1 MIFIY
6 IFAITKRKL
15 MKTKSG
21 YVAIIGKPNVGKSTL
36 MNSILGEKIS
46 IVTNKPQTTRK
57 RVLGIL
63 SDEKYQIIFLDTPGI
78 LDPNYLLQKKFM
90 EYVQNSVNNADVIVV
105 LVDVVND
112 KDGRNTLEDKIVKQ
126 ILDKQ
131 KKPKILIL
139 NKIDKSNEE
148 IVNRLVEKFEKLNYF
163 QKIIPISALLKFSVP
178 EVVNAIVELLPIG
191 PKYYPDDQLTDEHE
205 RFFVSE
211 IIREKIF
218 EIYKE
223 EIPFSTEVLIEEFS
237 ENEGRKD
244 FISASIVVERETQK
258 PIIIGKKG
266 EAIKRVGKYA
276 REAIEVLLGRPVF
289 LELRVKVRPKWR
301 SDERLLNSF
310 GYNNNE

>member
-1 MIFIY
+1 
-6 IFAITKRKL
+6 

-63 SDEKYQIIFLDTPGI
+63 SDENYQIIFLDTPGI

-148 IVNRLVEKFEKLNYF
+148 IINGLVEKFEKLNYF
-163 QKIIPISALLKFSVP
+163 QKIIPISALLKFSVQ

-244 FISASIVVERETQK
+244 FILASIVVERETQK

-266 EAIKRVGKYA
+266 DAIKKVGKYA
-276 REAIEVLLGRPVF
+276 REAIEELLGRPVY

-310 GYNNNE
+310 GYNSNE

>member
-1 MIFIY
+1 
-6 IFAITKRKL
+6 

-266 EAIKRVGKYA
+266 ESIKRVGKYA
-276 REAIEVLLGRPVF
+276 REAIEVLLGRPVY

-310 GYNNNE
+310 GYNDNE

>member
-1 MIFIY
+1 ME
-6 IFAITKRKL
+6 
-15 MKTKSG
+15 TKSG

-36 MNSILGEKIS
+36 MNAILGEKIS

-63 SDEKYQIIFLDTPGI
+63 SDEKYQMIFLDTPGI
-78 LDPNYLLQKKFM
+78 LSPNYLLQKKFID
-90 EYVQNSVNNADVIVV
+90 YVQNSVNNADIILVLLDVI
-105 LVDVVND
+105 ND
-112 KDGRNTLEDKIVKQ
+112 PTGNKTLEDKIVKQ
-126 ILDKQ
+126 ILSKQ

-139 NKIDKSNEE
+139 NKIDKSNEVK
-148 IVNRLVEKFEKLNYF
+148 INKLVEKFESL
-163 QKIIPISALLKFSVP
+163 KIFDKILPISALLNFSIP
-178 EVVNAIVELLPIG
+178 IVVDTIVDCLPLG
-191 PKYYPDDQLTDEHE
+191 PKYFPDDQLTDEHE

-218 EIYKE
+218 ESYQD
-223 EIPFSTEVLIEEFS
+223 EIPFSTEVLIEEFN
-237 ENEGRKD
+237 EVEGRKD
-244 FISASIVVERETQK
+244 YISASIIVERETQK

-276 REAIEVLLGRPVF
+276 REAIELLLDRPVY

-310 GYNNNE
+310 GYNDNE

>member
-1 MIFIY
+1 
-6 IFAITKRKL
+6 

-63 SDEKYQIIFLDTPGI
+63 SDEEYQIIFLDTPGI

-90 EYVQNSVNNADVIVV
+90 EYVQNSVNNADVLVI

-266 EAIKRVGKYA
+266 ESIKRVGKYA
-276 REAIEVLLGRPVF
+276 REAIEVLLGRPVY

>member
-1 MIFIY
+1 
-6 IFAITKRKL
+6 

-63 SDEKYQIIFLDTPGI
+63 SDENYQIIFLDTPGI

-90 EYVQNSVNNADVIVV
+90 EFVQNSVNDADILVVLIDVI
-105 LVDVVND
+105 ND
-112 KDGRNTLEDKIVKQ
+112 KEGKNTLEDKIVKQ

-131 KKPKILIL
+131 KKPKILVL
-139 NKIDKSNEE
+139 NKIDKSNEDV
-148 IVNRLVEKFEKLNYF
+148 VNKLAEKFEKLNIF
-163 QKIIPISALLKFSVP
+163 TKIIPISALLKFSISN
-178 EVVNAIVELLPIG
+178 VVDAIVENLPIG
-191 PKYYPDDQLTDEHE
+191 PKYFPDDQLTDEHE

-244 FISASIVVERETQK
+244 FILASIVVERETQK

-266 EAIKRVGKYA
+266 ETIKKVGKYA
-276 REAIEVLLGRPVF
+276 REAIEELLGRPVF

-310 GYNNNE
+310 GYNSNEWFIFWKI

>member
-1 MIFIY
+1 ME
-6 IFAITKRKL
+6 
-15 MKTKSG
+15 TKSG

-36 MNSILGEKIS
+36 MNSILGERIS

-78 LDPNYLLQKKFM
+78 LNPNYLLQRKFM
-90 EYVQNSVNNADVIVV
+90 EYVHNSVRDADVIVV
-105 LVDVVND
+105 LIDVIKDPEGSKTLND
-112 KDGRNTLEDKIVKQ
+112 KAVRQ
-126 ILDKQ
+126 ILDRQKQ
-131 KKPKILIL
+131 PKILVL

-148 IVNRLVEKFEKLNYF
+148 VINKLVARFEKLNYF
-163 QKIIPISALLKFSVP
+163 DEIIPISALLNFSVQS
-178 EVVNAIVELLPIG
+178 VVDAIVEKLSPG
-191 PKYYPDDQLTDEHE
+191 PKYFPDDQLTDEHE

-223 EIPFSTEVLIEEFS
+223 EIPFSTEVLIEEFR
-237 ENEGRKD
+237 EREGRKD
-244 FISASIVVERETQK
+244 FISASIIVERETQK
-258 PIIIGKKG
+258 PIIIGKRG

-276 REAIEVLLGRPVF
+276 REAIEELLDRPVY

-301 SDERLLNSF
+301 SDEKLLNSF
-310 GYNNNE
+310 GYNDE

>member
-1 MIFIY
+1 
-6 IFAITKRKL
+6 

-36 MNSILGEKIS
+36 MNSILGEKLS

-63 SDEKYQIIFLDTPGI
+63 SAEEYQIIFLDTPGI

-90 EYVQNSVNNADVIVV
+90 EYVQNSVNNADVVVV

-126 ILDKQ
+126 ILEKQ

-218 EIYKE
+218 EMYKE
-223 EIPFSTEVLIEEFS
+223 EIPFSTEVLIEEFN

-276 REAIEVLLGRPVF
+276 REAIEVLLGRPVY

-310 GYNNNE
+310 GYNDNE

>member
-1 MIFIY
+1 
-6 IFAITKRKL
+6 

-36 MNSILGEKIS
+36 MNSILGEKLS

-63 SDEKYQIIFLDTPGI
+63 SAEEYQIIFLDTPGI

-126 ILDKQ
+126 ILEKQ

-218 EIYKE
+218 EMYKE
-223 EIPFSTEVLIEEFS
+223 EIPFSTEVLIEEFN

-276 REAIEVLLGRPVF
+276 REAIEVLLGRPVY

-310 GYNNNE
+310 GYNDNE

>member
-1 MIFIY
+1 
-6 IFAITKRKL
+6 

-90 EYVQNSVNNADVIVV
+90 EYVQNSVNNADVLVV

-244 FISASIVVERETQK
+244 FILASIVVERETQK

-266 EAIKRVGKYA
+266 EAIKKVGKYA
-276 REAIEVLLGRPVF
+276 REAIEELLGRPVY

-310 GYNNNE
+310 GYNINE

>member
-1 MIFIY
+1 
-6 IFAITKRKL
+6 

-90 EYVQNSVNNADVIVV
+90 EYVQNSVNNADVLVI

-191 PKYYPDDQLTDEHE
+191 PK
-205 RFFVSE
+205 
-211 IIREKIF
+211 
-218 EIYKE
+218 
-223 EIPFSTEVLIEEFS
+223 
-237 ENEGRKD
+237 
-244 FISASIVVERETQK
+244 
-258 PIIIGKKG
+258 
-266 EAIKRVGKYA
+266 
-276 REAIEVLLGRPVF
+276 
-289 LELRVKVRPKWR
+289 
-301 SDERLLNSF
+301 
-310 GYNNNE
+310 

>member
-1 MIFIY
+1 
-6 IFAITKRKL
+6 

-90 EYVQNSVNNADVIVV
+90 EYVQNSVNNADVLVV

-310 GYNNNE
+310 GYNDNE

>member
-1 MIFIY
+1 ME
-6 IFAITKRKL
+6 
-15 MKTKSG
+15 TKSG

-36 MNSILGEKIS
+36 MNAILGERIS

-63 SDEKYQIIFLDTPGI
+63 SDDKYQIVFLDTPGI
-78 LDPNYLLQKKFM
+78 LNPSYLLQKKFM
-90 EYVQNSVNNADVIVV
+90 DYVQNSVRDADVIVV
-105 LVDVVND
+105 LIDVI
-112 KDGRNTLEDKIVKQ
+112 KDPDGSKTLGDKIVKQ
-126 ILDKQ
+126 ILDKHKQ
-131 KKPKILIL
+131 PKLLVL

-148 IVNRLVEKFEKLNYF
+148 VVGKLVKKFEALKYF
-163 QKIIPISALLKFSVP
+163 QQIIPISALLKYS
-178 EVVNAIVELLPIG
+178 VNAVVDSIVENLMPG
-191 PKYYPDDQLTDEHE
+191 PKYFPDDQLTDEHE

-218 EIYKE
+218 EIYQD

-237 ENEGRKD
+237 ENKGRKD

-276 REAIEVLLGRPVF
+276 REAIEVLLDRPVF

-310 GYNNNE
+310 GYSDE

>member
-1 MIFIY
+1 ME
-6 IFAITKRKL
+6 
-15 MKTKSG
+15 TKSG

-36 MNSILGEKIS
+36 MNAILGERIS

-63 SDEKYQIIFLDTPGI
+63 SDEKSQIIFLDTPGI
-78 LDPNYLLQKKFM
+78 LNPTYLLQKKFM
-90 EYVQNSVNNADVIVV
+90 DYVQNSVRDSDIIVV
-105 LVDVVND
+105 LIDVM
-112 KDGRNTLEDKIVKQ
+112 KDPDGSKTLGDKIVKQ
-126 ILDKQ
+126 ILDKHKQ
-131 KKPKILIL
+131 PKILVL

-148 IVNRLVEKFEKLNYF
+148 VINKLVNRFEGLKYF
-163 QKIIPISALLKFSVP
+163 QQIIPISALLKFSVNV
-178 EVVNAIVELLPIG
+178 VVNSIIENLPPG
-191 PKYYPDDQLTDEHE
+191 PKYFPDDQLTDEHE

-218 EIYKE
+218 EIYQE
-223 EIPFSTEVLIEEFS
+223 EIPFSTEVVIEEFN
-237 ENEGRKD
+237 EVEGRKD
-244 FISASIVVERETQK
+244 FISASIIVERETQK

-276 REAIEVLLGRPVF
+276 REAIEVLLDRPIF

-310 GYNNNE
+310 GYNEE

>member
-1 MIFIY
+1 ME
-6 IFAITKRKL
+6 
-15 MKTKSG
+15 TKSG

-36 MNSILGEKIS
+36 MNAILGERIS

-63 SDEKYQIIFLDTPGI
+63 SDDKYQIVFLDTPGI
-78 LDPNYLLQKKFM
+78 LNPTYLLQKKFM
-90 EYVQNSVNNADVIVV
+90 DYVQNSVRDADVIVV
-105 LVDVVND
+105 LIDMIND
-112 KDGRNTLEDKIVKQ
+112 PDGRKTLEDKIVKQ

-131 KKPKILIL
+131 KQPKILVL
-139 NKIDKSNEE
+139 NKIDKSNEQV
-148 IVNRLVEKFEKLNYF
+148 IGKLVKKFEELKYF
-163 QKIIPISALLKFSVP
+163 KQIIPISALLKFSVNA
-178 EVVNAIVELLPIG
+178 VVNSIVENLSPG
-191 PKYYPDDQLTDEHE
+191 PKYFPDDQLTDEHE

-218 EIYKE
+218 EIYQD
-223 EIPFSTEVLIEEFS
+223 EIPFSTEVLIEEFN

-244 FISASIVVERETQK
+244 FISASIIVERETQK

-276 REAIEVLLGRPVF
+276 REAIEILLDRPVF

-310 GYNNNE
+310 GYNED

>member
-1 MIFIY
+1 ME
-6 IFAITKRKL
+6 
-15 MKTKSG
+15 TKSG

-36 MNSILGEKIS
+36 MNSILGERLS

-78 LDPNYLLQKKFM
+78 LNPNYLLQKKFIT
-90 EYVQNSVNNADVIVV
+90 YVQNSVRDADVIVV
-105 LVDVVND
+105 LIDVIED
-112 KDGRNTLEDKIVKQ
+112 PTGKKTLSDKIVKQ
-126 ILDKQ
+126 ILAKQ

-139 NKIDKSNEE
+139 NKIDKSNEAM
-148 IVNRLVEKFEKLNYF
+148 VNKLVETFDKLNVF
-163 QKIIPISALLKFSVP
+163 EQIIPISALLSFSVP
-178 EVVNAIVELLPIG
+178 TVVDAIVANLPLG
-191 PKYYPDDQLTDEHE
+191 PKYFPDDQVTDEHE

-223 EIPFSTEVLIEEFS
+223 EIPFSTEVLIEEFH
-237 ENEGRKD
+237 EQEGRKD
-244 FISASIVVERETQK
+244 FISASIIVERESQK
-258 PIIIGKKG
+258 PIIIGKRG
-266 EAIKRVGKYA
+266 DTIKKVGKYA
-276 REAIEVLLGRPVF
+276 REAIEVLLDRPVY

-310 GYNNNE
+310 GYNDND